1 MIQVAWAAV
10 RAKDGYW
17 RAVYQNLKKSRG
29 SKKAIVAV
37 ARRLVKVIYKII
49 VHGHNYQKW
58 NAQTYYVN
66 RAKVWAYKKAS

>member
-1 MIQVAWAAV
+1 MDTW
-10 RAKDGYW
+10 W
-17 RAVYQNLKKSRG
+17 AVYQNLKKSLG
-29 SKKAIVAV
+29 SKAIVAV
-37 ARRLVKVIYKII
+37 ARRLVKVVYKII